1 MLPKLNPK
9 KLNKLQFKTLAIM
22 QEFAATDIA
31 EDGENDGEVKLN
43 HIPRPHGNHFHVG
56 SGVVLTKDATG
67 LFNRGAWAA
76 LDRKGLTR
84 GGIFPFTTTPIH
96 KEMDYDT
103 GMREQLVH
111 GSYH

>member
-1 MLPKLNPK
+1 MLPKRNPK

-43 HIPRPHGNHFHVG
+43 HIPRPHGEHFHVAN
-56 SGVVLTKDATG
+56 GVVLTKDATG
-67 LFNRGAWAA
+67 LFNRGVWAA

-84 GGIFPFTTTPIH
+84 GGIFPFTTTLTQ
-96 KEMDYDT
+96 EGMDYDT
-103 GMREQLVH
+103 CMREQIVH
-111 GSYH
+111 GSDH

>member
-1 MLPKLNPK
+1 MLPKRNPK

-31 EDGENDGEVKLN
+31 EDGEVKLN
-43 HIPRPHGNHFHVG
+43 QIPRPHGDHFHVG

-84 GGIFPFTTTPIH
+84 GGNFPFTTTLIH

-103 GMREQLVH
+103 GMREQIVH